1 MGELWTRFLDLFR
14 RGRFDAELKAE
25 LAFHEQMLER
35 DARAT
40 GLGAEDAAHAARR
53 ELGNITGVRERSRDA
68 WTFAWLDVL
77 GQDVRY
83 TFRGLRRA
91 PGFTAA
97 VIITLGLGIG
107 ANAAMFGV
115 IDRLMFRPFPYLREP
130 STVQRLYLQGTY
142 SGRTLIQTAIPFARY
157 LDFAKWTTSFS
168 EFAAFDPEVLAI
180 GVGDAA
186 AEQPMAAV
194 SASYF
199 GFFDARPALGRFF
212 GTAEDTI
219 PAGANVTVLS
229 YAFWQSHFGGRN
241 VIGEPL
247 EVGSMSCTIIGVAP
261 AGFTGVSEGPAPVL
275 FVPITTFGGNLGG
288 GSNRDFYWKYNWDWA
303 NVMVRRK
310 PGVSIAAASIDVT
323 NAYLRSRIA
332 ARAIHP
338 DFAQVERIA
347 PHAIVGSLKTAAGPD
362 AGLEART
369 LLAVTGVAAI
379 VLLIACANVANLFL
393 ARALRRR
400 REMAL
405 RIALGVS
412 RRRLLAQALTE
423 SLVLALLG
431 CAAGIAVAQWGGATL
446 AKLFVPNAGAFDLR
460 SDWRTLGVAVA
471 AALFAGIVT
480 GLAPML
486 LGDDDLSKTL
496 KAGVREGTHA
506 RSGMRSALLVA
517 QGALSVVLLVGAGLF
532 VRSLDRVRTMRLGY
546 DVSHVLQV
554 EWNWR
559 GVRVI
564 DTGQVP
570 IRARL
575 LAAAT
580 ALPGVESAGWVSAV
594 PFQGTN
600 TQSLYVDG
608 IDTVSKLGRF
618 DSQTAD
624 AGYFATMGTR
634 ILRGRAITS
643 ADRAGAPHVVV
654 LSESMAKTIWPGKD
668 ALGECI
674 RIGIWR
680 APRES
685 LDCSTVVG
693 IAEDAVHNPLTDEP
707 NRYYIPID
715 QFLDFGASR
724 LLLRMRGTPASAA
737 EEVRRALQREMAG
750 QQYVTVRPL
759 SELVDDQ
766 RRSWSIGATMF
777 AGFGLLALV
786 VASVGLYGVISYN
799 VVQRMHELGVR
810 VALGA
815 QPANILELIVG
826 QGVRFALAGVAAGVA
841 LALAASHWFQPL
853 LFRESAKDPVVYA
866 LVGAALLLVAVIAS
880 TSPALRAAKADPNAA
895 LRSD

>member
-1 MGELWTRFLDLFR
+1 MRALFTRLLDLFR
-14 RGRFDAELKAE
+14 RNELENE
-25 LAFHEQMLER
+25 LSDEIAFHKSMLER
-35 DARAT
+35 DERLAGTA
-40 GLGAEDAAHAARR
+40 ADDAAHAAHRR
-53 ELGNITGVRERSRDA
+53 LGNVTSVRERARDE
-68 WTFAWLDVL
+68 WGFAWLEVL
-77 GQDVRY
+77 QQDLRY

-97 VIITLGLGIG
+97 VIVTLGLGIG

-115 IDRLMFRPFPYLREP
+115 IDRLMFKPFPYLRNP
-130 STVQRLYLQGTY
+130 ASVQRLYLQGTY
-142 SGRTLIQTAIPFARY
+142 KSRTTTSVSMPYTRY
-157 LDFAKWTTSFS
+157 LDFAKWTSSFS
-168 EFAAFDPEVLAI
+168 DFAAFDPEILAV
-180 GVGDAA
+180 GVGEAT
-186 AEQPMAAV
+186 AEQPIAAV

-199 GFFDARPALGRFF
+199 GFFDAPPALGRYF
-212 GTAEDTI
+212 GAAEDTI
-219 PAGANVTVLS
+219 PSGANVTVLS
-229 YAFWQSHFGGRN
+229 YGFWQSHFGGRN
-241 VIGEPL
+241 VLGEQL
-247 EVGSMSCTIIGVAP
+247 EVGNMSCTIIGVAP
-261 AGFTGVSEGPAPVL
+261 AGFTGVSDGPAPAL
-275 FVPITTFGGNLGG
+275 FVPITTFGAGLGG

-310 PGVSIAAASIDVT
+310 PGVSIGAASIDAT
-323 NAYLRSRIA
+323 NAFLQSRVA
-332 ARAIHP
+332 ARAVHP
-338 DFAQVERIA
+338 DFVQVERSA
-347 PHAIVGSLKTAAGPD
+347 PRAIVGSLKTAAGPD

-400 REMAL
+400 REVAL

-423 SLVLALLG
+423 GLVLALLG
-431 CAAGIAVAQWGGATL
+431 CAAGVAVAQLGGATL
-446 AKLFVPNAGAFDLR
+446 AKLFIPNAGAFDVS
-460 SDWRTLGVAVA
+460 SDWRTLGVAVG

-506 RSGMRSALLVA
+506 RSGMRSTLLVA

-546 DVSHVLQV
+546 DVSHVLQL
-554 EWNWR
+554 EWNRR
-559 GVRVI
+559 GANVSDI
-564 DTGQVP
+564 DQFAL
-570 IRARL
+570 RARL

-600 TQSLYVDG
+600 TQTLYVDG

-624 AGYFATMGTR
+624 AGYFATMRTR

-643 ADRAGAPHVVV
+643 ADRAGVPRVVV
-654 LSESMAKTIWPGKD
+654 LSESMAKAIWPGKD

-680 APRES
+680 APRET

-707 NRYYIPID
+707 NRYYIPIE
-715 QFLDFGASR
+715 QFPDFGAWR
-724 LLLRMRGTPASAA
+724 LLLRIRGAPASAA
-737 EEVRRALQREMAG
+737 EDIRRALQRQMPGE
-750 QQYVTVRPL
+750 QYVTARPL
-759 SELVDDQ
+759 SELIDDQ
-766 RRSWSIGATMF
+766 RRSWTIGATMF
-777 AGFGLLALV
+777 AAFGVLALL

-799 VVQRMHELGVR
+799 VAQRMNELGVR

-815 QPANILELIVG
+815 QPANILGLIVG
-826 QGVRFALAGVAAGVA
+826 QGVRFALAGVAAGVV

-853 LFRESAKDPVVYA
+853 LFRQSAKDPIVYTI
-866 LVGAALLLVAVIAS
+866 VGAALLLVAVIAS
-880 TSPALRAAKADPNAA
+880 ASPALRAAKADPNLA

>member
-1 MGELWTRFLDLFR
+1 MKELWSRFLDLFR
-14 RGRFDAELKAE
+14 REKLDAELKDE
-25 LAFHEQMLER
+25 ITFHQQMLAR
-35 DARAT
+35 DARAA
-40 GLGAEDAAHAARR
+40 GASAEEAESVARR
-53 ELGNITGVRERSRDA
+53 HLGNITVIRESSRES
-68 WTFAWLDVL
+68 WTFRWVETLQ
-77 GQDVRY
+77 QDLRY
-83 TFRGLRRA
+83 AFRGLRRS

-115 IDRLMFRPFPYLREP
+115 IDRLMFRPFPYLRDP
-130 STVQRLYLQGTY
+130 AAVQRLYVQGTY
-142 SGRTLIQTAIPFARY
+142 QGHTTTSVAMPYTRY

-168 EFAAFDPEVLAI
+168 GIAAFAPEILAV
-180 GVGDAA
+180 GVGESA

-199 GFFDARPALGRFF
+199 GFFDAPPALGRYF

-219 PAGANVTVLS
+219 PAGANVVVLS
-229 YAFWQSHFGGRN
+229 YVFWQSHFGGRN

-247 EVGSMSCTIIGVAP
+247 EVGSMQCTIIGVTP
-261 AGFTGVSEGPAPVL
+261 AGFTGVADGPAPMV
-275 FVPITTFGGNLGG
+275 FVPITTFGSTLGG
-288 GSNRDFYWKYNWDWA
+288 GSNRDFYWKYNWDWTS
-303 NVMVRRK
+303 VMVRRK
-310 PGVSIAAASIDVT
+310 PGVSIAAASVDAT
-323 NAYLRSRIA
+323 NALVRSRIA
-332 ARAIHP
+332 ARVVHP
-338 DFAQVERIA
+338 EYAQVERLA
-347 PHAIVGSLKTAAGPD
+347 PRAIVGSLKSAAGPD
-362 AGLEART
+362 ASLEART

-400 REMAL
+400 REVAL
-405 RIALGVS
+405 RLALGVS
-412 RRRLLAQALTE
+412 RRRLLAQAFTE
-423 SLVLALLG
+423 SILLALLG
-431 CAAGIAVAQWGGATL
+431 CAAGIAVAQWGGLTL
-446 AKLFVPNAGAFDLR
+446 ARLFIPNAGAFNLAT
-460 SDWRTLGVAVA
+460 DWRTLGVAIA

-480 GLAPML
+480 GLAPLL
-486 LGDDDLSKTL
+486 LGDDDLSTAL

-532 VRSLDRVRTMRLGY
+532 VRSLDQVRTMRLGY
-546 DVSHVLQV
+546 DVSHILQV

-559 GVRVI
+559 GVRIADPDQFAV
-564 DTGQVP
+564 
-570 IRARL
+570 RARL

-580 ALPGVESAGWVSAV
+580 VLPGVESASWVSAV

-600 TQSLYVDG
+600 TQSVYVDG
-608 IDTVSKLGRF
+608 IDSVAKLGRF

-624 AGYFATMGTR
+624 AGYFTTMGTR
-634 ILRGRAITS
+634 ILRGRGLTG
-643 ADRAGAPHVVV
+643 ADRAGAPRVVV
-654 LSESMAKTIWPGKD
+654 LSESMAKAIWPGKD

-674 RIGIWR
+674 RIGMWR

-685 LDCSTVVG
+685 LECSTVVG

-707 NRYYIPID
+707 NRYYIPIE
-715 QFLDFGASR
+715 QFPEFGASR
-724 LLLRMRGTPASAA
+724 LLLRVRGNAPAAVEEMRRS
-737 EEVRRALQREMAG
+737 LQREMQG

-777 AGFGLLALV
+777 VGFGLLALV
-786 VASVGLYGVISYN
+786 VAAVGLYGVISYN
-799 VVQRMHELGVR
+799 VAQRMHELGVR

-815 QPANILELIVG
+815 QPGNILRLVVT
-826 QGVRFALAGVAAGVA
+826 QGVQFALAGVGAGIV
-841 LALAASHWFQPL
+841 LALAASRWFQPL
-853 LFRESAKDPVVYA
+853 LFRQSAKDPIVYA
-866 LVGAALLLVAVIAS
+866 LVAVTLLIVAVAAS

>member
-1 MGELWTRFLDLFR
+1 MRELWNRFLDLFR
-14 RGRFDAELKAE
+14 RDTLDAELKDE
-25 LAFHEQMLER
+25 IAFHQQMLER
-35 DARAT
+35 DARAD
-40 GLGAEDAAHAARR
+40 GAGPDEAAHAAHRH
-53 ELGNITGVRERSRDA
+53 LGNITGVRERARDA
-68 WTFAWLDVL
+68 WSFAWIEVL
-77 GQDVRY
+77 QQDVRY
-83 TFRGLRRA
+83 TFRGLRRS

-115 IDRLMFRPFPYLREP
+115 IDRLMFRPYPYLRDP
-130 STVQRLYLQGTY
+130 ASVQRLYIRATY
-142 SGRTLIQTAIPFARY
+142 QGRTTTSIAMPYTRY
-157 LDFAKWTTSFS
+157 LDFARWTTSFS
-168 EFAAFDPEVLAI
+168 DIAAFDPEILAV
-180 GVGDAA
+180 GVGEAA

-194 SASYF
+194 SANYF
-199 GFFDARPALGRFF
+199 GFFDAPPALGRYF
-212 GTAEDTI
+212 TAAEDTI
-219 PAGANVTVLS
+219 PAGANVAVLS
-229 YAFWQSHFGGRN
+229 YAFWQSSFGGRN

-247 EVGSMSCTIIGVAP
+247 EVGSMPCVIVGVAP

-275 FVPITTFGGNLGG
+275 FVPITTFGAVLGG

-310 PGVSIAAASIDVT
+310 PGVSIAAASTDAT
-323 NAYLRSRIA
+323 NALLRSRAA
-332 ARAIHP
+332 ARVVHP
-338 DFAQVERIA
+338 EFLQIERVS
-347 PHAIVGSLKTAAGPD
+347 PRAIVGSLKTAAGPD

-400 REMAL
+400 REVAL

-431 CAAGIAVAQWGGATL
+431 CAAGVAVAQWSGAAL
-446 AKLFVPNAGAFDLR
+446 AKLFIPSAGAFNLT
-460 SDWRTLGVAVA
+460 SDWRTLGVAVG
-471 AALFAGIVT
+471 AALFAGVVT
-480 GLAPML
+480 GLAPLM
-486 LGDDDLSKTL
+486 LGDDDLSTTL

-506 RSGMRSALLVA
+506 RSGMRTMLLVA

-546 DVSHVLQV
+546 DVSHVLMV

-559 GVRVI
+559 GVQVS
-564 DTGQVP
+564 DTDQTT

-575 LAAAT
+575 LAAAS
-580 ALPGVESAGWVSAV
+580 ALPGVEHAGWVSTV
-594 PFQGTN
+594 PFEGTS
-600 TQSLYVDG
+600 TQTLYVDG

-634 ILRGRAITS
+634 ILRGRAITG
-643 ADRAGAPHVVV
+643 ADRAGAPRVVV
-654 LSESMAKTIWPGKD
+654 VSEGMAKAIWPGKD
-668 ALGECI
+668 AVGECI

-680 APRES
+680 ATRES
-685 LDCSTVVG
+685 LDCSTVIAV
-693 IAEDAVHNPLTDEP
+693 AEDAVHNPITDEP

-715 QFLDFGASR
+715 QFPNFGARR
-724 LLLRMRGTPASAA
+724 LLLRVHGPPAAA
-737 EEVRRALQREMAG
+737 SEGIRRALQREMSG
-750 QQYVTVRPL
+750 QQYVTARPL
-759 SELVDDQ
+759 TDLVDDQ
-766 RRSWSIGATMF
+766 RRSWAIGATMF
-777 AGFGLLALV
+777 VAFGVLALI
-786 VASVGLYGVISYN
+786 VASVGLYGVIAYN
-799 VVQRMHELGVR
+799 VAQRMHELGVR

-815 QPANILELIVG
+815 QPANILRLIVG
-826 QGVRFALAGVAAGVA
+826 QGVRFALAGVVTGTM

-853 LFRESAKDPVVYA
+853 LFRQSAKDPIVYA
-866 LVGAALLLVAVIAS
+866 LVGVTLLVVAVAAS
-880 TSPALRAAKADPNAA
+880 TSPALRAAKADPNTA